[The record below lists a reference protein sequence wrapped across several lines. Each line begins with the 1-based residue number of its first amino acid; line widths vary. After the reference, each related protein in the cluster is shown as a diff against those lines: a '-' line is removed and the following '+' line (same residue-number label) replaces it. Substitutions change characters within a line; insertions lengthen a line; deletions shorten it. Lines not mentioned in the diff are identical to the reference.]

1 MTDTRLMKTLVL
13 PSTEEALMEAEKV
26 IESLREQLDIREDA
40 YGNLLVAVT
49 EAVNNAVYHGNK
61 AEASRKVTI
70 TFRQLSPFRIEVM
83 VKDEGPGFDFDN
95 LKDPTAPEN
104 LLEPGGRGVFLMKHL
119 SEEVRFMDQGS
130 TVCLT
135 FHI

>member
-13 PSTEEALMEAEKV
+13 PSTEEALMAAEKV
-26 IESLREQLDIREDA
+26 IESLKAELDIREDA

-61 AEASRKVTI
+61 AEASRMVTL
-70 TFRQLSPFRIEVM
+70 TFRQLSPFRLEVM
-83 VKDEGPGFDFDN
+83 VKDEGNGFDYEN

-104 LLEPGGRGVFLMKHL
+104 LLQPGGRGVFLMKNL
-119 SEEVRFMDQGS
+119 SEEVRFMDHGS